1 MKLGFEHLGVR
12 KRIVGYSNE
21 ALMDAYITMEGACV
35 EAQEIYYS
43 LTDSIATVDH
53 LIQIRDV
60 VERIGYTETINHLY
74 GNNNITFTTEGLGDT
89 LKKGWE
95 AIVKWFKELWTKIK
109 NFFKR
114 LFGLTD
120 KTIRAIEDEVKQAKK
135 AFASNSKLNTNIT
148 VAESFTSS
156 NIQKLSNEFD
166 QNIASKTTIE
176 KLCSMDD
183 EEASQIKEA
192 ATDLATKLRGMS
204 SNERVTKKPL
214 DKTFVD
220 KAVDMANLLQDICKK
235 GERIVDRLHTAPD
248 KLKASAEKADD
259 VQQLKAAQ
267 NAIKQAG
274 IILNAIDDCA
284 KQAANSVLYIKTKL
298 EAFNNKAPGSKVDDE
313 IFNDKELGETI
324 IKGLKECKI
333 SRVKTGILYH
343 LDQDKNRNPMLAVK
357 VADKVNRFV
366 KAHLEE
372 FDIDDPDTDGLYDKD
387 NHLTS
392 TPPKDEWDI
401 KFLIKLKASLQ
412 TNFSREKLVLAQE
425 VIAHLKKK
433 GGDAFNPDAD
443 TNKKTED
450 KQPPKPEPKS
460 DNDNES
466 FADSYLRKALNELD
480 ISSAKAAV
488 IGLLDEDNHNDPM
501 VALKEAD
508 KANQVFKE
516 HGKTF
521 YVSDNGRPERLPK
534 EEWSSNY
541 IIKLKAALRLNFSR
555 EKIALIQEVIRYLRS
570 KGEDRFQVK

>member
-1 MKLGFEHLGVR
+1 MPN
-12 KRIVGYSNE
+12 NE
-21 ALMDAYITMEGACV
+21 ELMDAYITMEDACA
-35 EAQEIYYS
+35 EAQEVYYS
-43 LTDSIATVDH
+43 LTDSITTMDH

-60 VERIGYTETINHLY
+60 VGRIGYTETINHLY
-74 GNNNITFTTEGLGDT
+74 GNNSITFTTEGLGDT

-176 KLCSMDD
+176 KLCSMSDG
-183 EEASQIKEA
+183 EASQIKEA

-204 SNERVTKKPL
+204 SNGRVTKKPL

-235 GERIVDRLHTAPD
+235 GERVVDHLRTAPD
-248 KLKASAEKADD
+248 KLKANAEKADD

-284 KQAANSVLYIKTKL
+284 KQAANCVLYIKTTL
-298 EAFNNKAPGSKVDDE
+298 EAFNGNESDLDSRMRRALNKLNVIHARS
-313 IFNDKELGETI
+313 TI
-324 IKGLKECKI
+324 I
-333 SRVKTGILYH
+333 TF
-343 LDQDKNRNPMLAVK
+343 LDQDQ
-357 VADKVNRFV
+357 
-366 KAHLEE
+366 H
-372 FDIDDPDTDGLYDKD
+372 
-387 NHLTS
+387 
-392 TPPKDEWDI
+392 
-401 KFLIKLKASLQ
+401 
-412 TNFSREKLVLAQE
+412 
-425 VIAHLKKK
+425 
-433 GGDAFNPDAD
+433 
-443 TNKKTED
+443 
-450 KQPPKPEPKS
+450 S
-460 DNDNES
+460 DS
-466 FADSYLRKALNELD
+466 
-480 ISSAKAAV
+480 
-488 IGLLDEDNHNDPM
+488 M

-516 HGKTF
+516 HGKTL
-521 YVSDNGRPERLPK
+521 YVPDNGRLERLPK
-534 EEWSSNY
+534 EEWSPDY
-541 IIKLKAALRLNFSR
+541 YFRLKAALLVNFSR
-555 EKIALIQEVIRYLRS
+555 EKVALAQEVIRYLRS
-570 KGEDRFQVK
+570 KGVNMFQVR

>member
-1 MKLGFEHLGVR
+1 MSVR
-12 KRIVGYSNE
+12 KRTVGYSNE
-21 ALMDAYITMEGACV
+21 ELMDAYITMEDACV
-35 EAQEIYYS
+35 ETREIYHS
-43 LTDSIATVDH
+43 LLDSITTMDH

-74 GNNNITFTTEGLGDT
+74 GNNNITFTTESLGDT

-120 KTIRAIEDEVKQAKK
+120 KTIRAIEDEVKQSKK

-166 QNIASKTTIE
+166 QNIASKTTID

-192 ATDLATKLRGMS
+192 ATDLAAKLRGMS
-204 SNERVTKKPL
+204 SNERSTKKPL

-220 KAVDMANLLQDICKK
+220 KAIDMANLLQDICKK
-235 GERIVDRLHTAPD
+235 GERVVDLLRTAPD

-274 IILNAIDDCA
+274 VILNAIDDCA

-298 EAFNNKAPGSKVDDE
+298 EAFNNKAFGSKADDE
-313 IFNDKELGETI
+313 IFNDKELGKTI
-324 IKGLKECKI
+324 LKGLKEWKI
-333 SRVKTGILYH
+333 IRVRTGIMTH
-343 LDQDKNRNPMLAVK
+343 LDRDESRSPMLAVN

-372 FDIDDPDTDGLYDKD
+372 FDIDKPDADGLYDKD
-387 NHLTS
+387 NHRLTV
-392 TPPKDEWDI
+392 PPKDEWNAE
-401 KFLIKLKASLQ
+401 FLIRIKASLLI
-412 TNFSREKLVLAQE
+412 NFSREKLVLAQE
-425 VIAHLKKK
+425 VI
-433 GGDAFNPDAD
+433 
-443 TNKKTED
+443 
-450 KQPPKPEPKS
+450 
-460 DNDNES
+460 
-466 FADSYLRKALNELD
+466 
-480 ISSAKAAV
+480 
-488 IGLLDEDNHNDPM
+488 
-501 VALKEAD
+501 
-508 KANQVFKE
+508 
-516 HGKTF
+516 
-521 YVSDNGRPERLPK
+521 
-534 EEWSSNY
+534 
-541 IIKLKAALRLNFSR
+541 
-555 EKIALIQEVIRYLRS
+555 RYLRS
-570 KGEDRFQVK
+570 KGEDWFQVK

>member
-1 MKLGFEHLGVR
+1 MKLGFEHLSVR
-12 KRIVGYSNE
+12 KRTVGYSNE
-21 ALMDAYITMEGACV
+21 ELMDAYITVEDACV
-35 EAQEIYYS
+35 ETREIYHS
-43 LTDSIATVDH
+43 LTDSISTMDH

-176 KLCSMDD
+176 ELCSMDD
-183 EEASQIKEA
+183 GEAFQIKEA
-192 ATDLATKLRGMS
+192 ATDLATKLRGML
-204 SNERVTKKPL
+204 SNERSTKKPL

-235 GERIVDRLHTAPD
+235 GERVVDHLRTAPD

-284 KQAANSVLYIKTKL
+284 EQAANCVLYIKITL
-298 EAFNNKAPGSKVDDE
+298 ETFNSNESDDLDSRLRFALNELNVIYARSE
-313 IFNDKELGETI
+313 IIGF
-324 IKGLKECKI
+324 
-333 SRVKTGILYH
+333 
-343 LDQDKNRNPMLAVK
+343 LDQDRHSDSMVALKK
-357 VADKVNRFV
+357 ADKANQVFKEHGKTLYVPDNGR
-366 KAHLEE
+366 LERLPKE
-372 FDIDDPDTDGLYDKD
+372 EWSPDYY
-387 NHLTS
+387 
-392 TPPKDEWDI
+392 
-401 KFLIKLKASLQ
+401 FRLKAALLI
-412 TNFSREKLVLAQE
+412 NFSREKLVLAQE
-425 VIAHLKKK
+425 VI
-433 GGDAFNPDAD
+433 
-443 TNKKTED
+443 
-450 KQPPKPEPKS
+450 
-460 DNDNES
+460 
-466 FADSYLRKALNELD
+466 
-480 ISSAKAAV
+480 
-488 IGLLDEDNHNDPM
+488 
-501 VALKEAD
+501 
-508 KANQVFKE
+508 
-516 HGKTF
+516 
-521 YVSDNGRPERLPK
+521 
-534 EEWSSNY
+534 
-541 IIKLKAALRLNFSR
+541 
-555 EKIALIQEVIRYLRS
+555 RYLRS
-570 KGEDRFQVK
+570 KGERMFQVR